1 MDADLPITDVP
12 NGRPIDPRTLGPG
25 MLNLVELEYLACA
38 PIVCVEHAWSALWRL
53 GVRGRAVNGRDHL
66 DALAA
71 EPVVFLPGARFEL
84 AKFAPGNPS
93 TPAALIPARD
103 ESADVVDLAA
113 WGLERGELALWRGA
127 LPALGLDNLE
137 RPRGD
142 GPLVAHET
150 VLSWLRADRE
160 GVFIIDPSRA
170 ARWLD
175 GVTLGVMDHEFGR
188 RLREELTIAP
198 RIVAPREKRRR
209 AA

>member
-1 MDADLPITDVP
+1 MDTDLPFTGVP
-12 NGRPIDPRTLGPG
+12 NGPPIDPRTLGLG
-25 MLNLVELEYLACA
+25 LLNQIELEYLACA
-38 PIVCVEHAWSALWRL
+38 PIVCVERAWSALYRL

-71 EPVVFLPGARFEL
+71 EPVVFFPGARFEL
-84 AKFAPGNPS
+84 AKFVPGNPS
-93 TPAALIPARD
+93 TPAAIIPARD
-103 ESADVVDLAA
+103 EFADVVDIAA

-127 LPALGLDNLE
+127 VPALGLENVA
-137 RPRGD
+137 RPQID
-142 GPLVAHET
+142 GPLIAHES

-160 GVFIIDPSRA
+160 GVFIIDAARA

-188 RLREELTIAP
+188 RLREELTVTP
-198 RIVAPREKRRR
+198 QIVAPREKRRR